1 MLFHLLQFI
10 RSLLKNPTVVITAL
24 FTAFIACA
32 YAFGIYLFSTMI
44 PDMRGDLGYTAQTV
58 GLISALTQA
67 GLMAGGLIVGH
78 VWQRIGA
85 LRTILITQFIVAFCL
100 ILTTFVT
107 NAAQLTLI
115 CMVLGACASFIWI
128 PMTPY
133 VQTHIPLKRHGIALG
148 MMGGGTSW
156 GVFLN
161 GLFIPPV
168 IENSTW
174 RMVWLT
180 AGSAAL
186 VLCIIGY
193 LALKAIPPLSATED
207 QETKHPVKTI
217 DVLKDLSAVFI
228 ILITMINGL
237 AFLPFETY
245 LTSLFRDQHGWTLAG
260 ATGLWSGIG
269 IGGMMGGIG
278 FGVLTDR
285 IGPKR
290 AMIIANAFMAFA
302 AIAAWLSASAYIVYP
317 AVFVFGIGYN
327 GVFGVLA
334 AYVARIM
341 EPAAAGLL
349 ISLSFIA
356 LGLGSLTGNFT
367 GGLLTGMPGGYNIL
381 YGLVAA
387 FATANVLLTFAL
399 RREPQ

>member
-1 MLFHLLQFI
+1 M
-10 RSLLKNPTVVITAL
+10 
-24 FTAFIACA
+24 ACA

-44 PDMRGDLGYTAQTV
+44 PDMRGDLGYTPQTV

-78 VWQRIGA
+78 VWQRLGA
-85 LRTILITQFIVAFCL
+85 LRTILITQFVVAISL

-107 NAAQLTLI
+107 NAVELTLI
-115 CMVLGACASFIWI
+115 CIVLGACASFIWI

-133 VQTHIPLKRHGIALG
+133 VQTHIPVKRHGIALG
-148 MMGGGTSW
+148 LMGGGTSW

-168 IENSTW
+168 IENASW
-174 RMVWLT
+174 RMVWLI
-180 AGSAAL
+180 AGSVAL
-186 VLCIIGY
+186 VLCIVGFFV
-193 LALKAIPPLSATED
+193 LRTIPPMS
-207 QETKHPVKTI
+207 PVENHEASRPAKTL
-217 DVLKDLSAVFI
+217 DVLKDLSGVVI

-245 LTSLFRDQHGWTLAG
+245 LTSLFRDEHGWTLAT
-260 ATGLWSGIG
+260 ATGLWSAIG

-278 FGVLTDR
+278 FGLLTDR

-302 AIAAWLSASAYIVYP
+302 AVAAWISASVYIVYP
-317 AVFVFGIGYN
+317 AVFLFGIGYN
-327 GVFGVLA
+327 GIFGILA

-356 LGLGSLTGNFT
+356 LGFGSLTGNYA
-367 GGLLTGMPGGYNIL
+367 GGILTGMQGGYDIL
-381 YGLVAA
+381 YGLVAV
-387 FATANVLLTFAL
+387 FAIANVLLTFAL
-399 RREPQ
+399 RPVSD